1 MRIQINVPES
11 LHEITLGQY
20 QEYLEAQE
28 KIDDDY
34 QLGSRMIEIFC
45 NIPVKDVFQFRMSH
59 ITSIQKTL
67 IKIFEHK
74 TETLINRFKVHD
86 IEFGFIPSLDEM
98 TFGEYVDIDTYIK
111 DWKQM
116 HKAMAVLYRP
126 IDTRYEDRYSIVNYD
141 GKETDIMKDM
151 PLAVCFSSIVFF
163 YNLGIELSQIMMGYM
178 EMMTPT
184 QRLELEALE
193 LNGGGISQF
202 SHSLKVMLE
211 DLKISLD

>member
-1 MRIQINVPES
+1 MRIKINVPES
-11 LHEITLGQY
+11 LHDITLGQY

-28 KIDDDY
+28 TIDDDY
-34 QLGSRMIEIFC
+34 PLGSRMIEIFC

-59 ITSIQKTL
+59 ITNIQKTL

-116 HKAMAVLYRP
+116 HKAMAVLYRA
-126 IDTRYEDRYSIVNYD
+126 IDTKYKDRYSIVAYD

-163 YNLGIELSQIMMGYM
+163 FNLGIELSQIMMGYM

-184 QRLELEALE
+184 QRQELEALE

>member
-1 MRIQINVPES
+1 MRIKINVPES
-11 LHEITLGQY
+11 LHDITLGQY

-67 IKIFEHK
+67 IKIFENK
-74 TETLINRFKVHD
+74 TETLINRFTIHD
-86 IEFGFIPSLDEM
+86 IEFGFMPSLDEM

-163 YNLGIELSQIMMGYM
+163 YNLGIELSQIMMAYTDQM
-178 EMMTPT
+178 SPT
-184 QRLELEALE
+184 QKQQLEALE

>member
-45 NIPVKDVFQFRMSH
+45 NIPVRDVFQFRMSH

-184 QRLELEALE
+184 QRRELEALE

>member
-1 MRIQINVPES
+1 MRIKINIPDS
-11 LHEITLGQY
+11 LHDITLGQY
-20 QEYLEAQE
+20 QDYLEAQE

-34 QLGSRMIEIFC
+34 ELGSRMIEIFC
-45 NIPVKDVFQFRMSH
+45 KIPVQDVFQFRMSH
-59 ITSIQKTL
+59 ITNIQKTL

-126 IDTRYEDRYSIVNYD
+126 IETKYEDRYNIVGYD

-151 PLAVCFSSIVFF
+151 PLSVCFSSIVFF

-178 EMMTPT
+178 DQMSPT
-184 QRLELEALE
+184 QKQQLEALE

>member
-1 MRIQINVPES
+1 MRIKINVPES
-11 LHEITLGQY
+11 LHDITLGQY

-28 KIDDDY
+28 TIDDDY

-45 NIPVKDVFQFRMSH
+45 NIPVRDVFQFRMSH

-184 QRLELEALE
+184 QRQELEALE

>member
-1 MRIQINVPES
+1 MRIKINIPES
-11 LHEITLGQY
+11 LHDITLGQY
-20 QEYLEAQE
+20 QDYLEAQE
-28 KIDDDY
+28 KIEDDY

-59 ITSIQKTL
+59 ITNIQKTL

-74 TETLINRFKVHD
+74 TESLINRFIIHD

-126 IDTRYEDRYSIVNYD
+126 IEAKYDDRYNIVAYD
-141 GKETDIMKDM
+141 GEETDIMKDM
-151 PLAVCFSSIVFF
+151 PLSVCFSSIVFF
-163 YNLGIELSQIMMGYM
+163 YNLGIELSQIMMAYTEQM
-178 EMMTPT
+178 SPT
-184 QRLELEALE
+184 QKQQLEALE

>member
-1 MRIQINVPES
+1 MRIKINVPES

-20 QEYLEAQE
+20 QDYLEAQE
-28 KIDDDY
+28 TIDDDY

-67 IKIFEHK
+67 IKIFENK
-74 TETLINRFKVHD
+74 TETLINRFTIHG
-86 IEFGFIPSLDEM
+86 IEFGFMPSLDEM

-116 HKAMAVLYRP
+116 HKAMAVLYRA
-126 IDTRYEDRYSIVNYD
+126 IDTKHKDRYSVVAYD

-163 YNLGIELSQIMMGYM
+163 YKLGIELSQIMMGYM

-184 QRLELEALE
+184 QRQELEALE

>member
-1 MRIQINVPES
+1 MRIKINIPES
-11 LHEITLGQY
+11 LHDITLGQY
-20 QEYLEAQE
+20 QDYLEAQE

-59 ITSIQKTL
+59 ITNIQKTL

-126 IDTRYEDRYSIVNYD
+126 IEAKYDDRYNIVVSD
-141 GKETDIMKDM
+141 GEETDIMKDM
-151 PLAVCFSSIVFF
+151 PLSVCFSSIVFF
-163 YNLGIELSQIMMGYM
+163 YNLGIELSQIMMAYTDQM
-178 EMMTPT
+178 SPT
-184 QRLELEALE
+184 QKQQLEALE

>member
-1 MRIQINVPES
+1 MRIKINIPES
-11 LHEITLGQY
+11 LHDITLGQY
-20 QEYLEAQE
+20 QDYLEAQE

-45 NIPVKDVFQFRMSH
+45 NISVKDVFQFRMSH
-59 ITSIQKTL
+59 ITNIQKTL

-74 TETLINRFKVHD
+74 TESLINRFTVHD

-126 IDTRYEDRYSIVNYD
+126 IEAKYDDRYNIVAYD
-141 GKETDIMKDM
+141 GEETDIMKDM
-151 PLAVCFSSIVFF
+151 PLSVCFSSIVFF
-163 YNLGIELSQIMMGYM
+163 YNLGIELSQIMMAYTDQM
-178 EMMTPT
+178 SPT
-184 QRLELEALE
+184 QKQQLEALE

-202 SHSLKVMLE
+202 SHSLRVMLE

>member
-1 MRIQINVPES
+1 MRIKINVPES
-11 LHEITLGQY
+11 LHDITLGQY

-28 KIDDDY
+28 TIDDDY

-59 ITSIQKTL
+59 ITNIQKTL

-98 TFGEYVDIDTYIK
+98 TFGEYVEIDTYIK

-126 IDTRYEDRYSIVNYD
+126 IDTKHKDRYSIVTYD

-163 YNLGIELSQIMMGYM
+163 YNLGIELYQIMMGYM

-184 QRLELEALE
+184 QRQELEALE

>member
-1 MRIQINVPES
+1 MRIKINIPDS
-11 LHEITLGQY
+11 LHDITLGQY
-20 QEYLEAQE
+20 QDYLEAQE

-34 QLGSRMIEIFC
+34 ELGSRMIEIFC
-45 NIPVKDVFQFRMSH
+45 KIPVQDVFQFRMSH
-59 ITSIQKTL
+59 ITNIQKTL

-126 IDTRYEDRYSIVNYD
+126 IETKYEDRYNIVGYD

-151 PLAVCFSSIVFF
+151 PLSVCFSSIVFF

-178 EMMTPT
+178 DQMSPT
-184 QRLELEALE
+184 QKQQLEALE
-193 LNGGGISQF
+193 LSGGGISQF

>member
-1 MRIQINVPES
+1 MRIKINVPES
-11 LHEITLGQY
+11 LHDITLGQY

-28 KIDDDY
+28 TIDDDY

-59 ITSIQKTL
+59 ITNIQKTL

-126 IDTRYEDRYSIVNYD
+126 IDTKHKDRYSIVTYD

-184 QRLELEALE
+184 QRQELEALE

>member
-1 MRIQINVPES
+1 MRIKINIPES
-11 LHEITLGQY
+11 LQDITLGQY
-20 QEYLEAQE
+20 QDYLEAQE
-28 KIDDDY
+28 TIDDDY

-59 ITSIQKTL
+59 ITNIQKTL
-67 IKIFEHK
+67 IKIFENK
-74 TETLINRFKVHD
+74 TETLINRFTVHD

-126 IDTRYEDRYSIVNYD
+126 IDTKYDDRYSIVNYD

-178 EMMTPT
+178 ELMTPT
-184 QRLELEALE
+184 QRQQLEALQVS
-193 LNGGGISQF
+193 GGGISQF

>member
-1 MRIQINVPES
+1 MRIKINVPES
-11 LHEITLGQY
+11 LHDITLGQY

-28 KIDDDY
+28 TIDDDY

-45 NIPVKDVFQFRMSH
+45 NIPVRDVFQFRMSH

>member
-1 MRIQINVPES
+1 MRIKINVPES
-11 LHEITLGQY
+11 LHDITLGQY

-116 HKAMAVLYRP
+116 HKAMAVLYRA
-126 IDTRYEDRYSIVNYD
+126 IDTKHKDRYSIVAYD

-184 QRLELEALE
+184 QRRELEALE

>member
-1 MRIQINVPES
+1 MRIKINVPQS
-11 LHEITLGQY
+11 LHDITLGQY

-28 KIDDDY
+28 KINDDY

-74 TETLINRFKVHD
+74 TETLINRFKVHN

-116 HKAMAVLYRP
+116 HKAMAVLYRA
-126 IDTRYEDRYSIVNYD
+126 IDTRYEDRYSIVAYD

-163 YNLGIELSQIMMGYM
+163 YNLGIELSQIMMAYTEQM
-178 EMMTPT
+178 SPT
-184 QRLELEALE
+184 QKQQLEALE
-193 LNGGGISQF
+193 LSGGGISQF
-202 SHSLKVMLE
+202 SHSLRVMLE

>member
-1 MRIQINVPES
+1 MRIKINIPES
-11 LHEITLGQY
+11 LHDITLGQY
-20 QEYLEAQE
+20 QDYLEAQE

-59 ITSIQKTL
+59 ITNIQKTL

-126 IDTRYEDRYSIVNYD
+126 IEAKYDDRYNIVVYD
-141 GKETDIMKDM
+141 GEETDIMKDM
-151 PLAVCFSSIVFF
+151 PLSVCFSSIVFF
-163 YNLGIELSQIMMGYM
+163 YNLGIELSQIMMAYTDQM
-178 EMMTPT
+178 SPT
-184 QRLELEALE
+184 QKQQLEALE

>member
-178 EMMTPT
+178 EMMTST
-184 QRLELEALE
+184 QRQELEALE

>member
-1 MRIQINVPES
+1 MRIKINVPES
-11 LHEITLGQY
+11 LHDITLGQY

-28 KIDDDY
+28 TIDDDY

-59 ITSIQKTL
+59 ITNIQKTL

-116 HKAMAVLYRP
+116 HKAMAVLYRA
-126 IDTRYEDRYSIVNYD
+126 IDTKHKDRYSIVAYD
-141 GKETDIMKDM
+141 GKETEIMKDM

-178 EMMTPT
+178 EMMTPI
-184 QRLELEALE
+184 QRRELEALE

>member
-116 HKAMAVLYRP
+116 HKAMAVLYRA
-126 IDTRYEDRYSIVNYD
+126 IDTKHKDRYSIVAYD

-151 PLAVCFSSIVFF
+151 PLSVCFSSIVFF
-163 YNLGIELSQIMMGYM
+163 YSLGIELSQIMMGYM

-184 QRLELEALE
+184 QRQELEALE

>member
-126 IDTRYEDRYSIVNYD
+126 IDTSFSGKYTIQKYS
-141 GKETDIMKDM
+141 GEGQELMKDM
-151 PLAVCFSSIVFF
+151 PLDVVFGSMLFF
-163 YNLGIELSQIMMGYM
+163 YRLGIDLSRVMMSYFQDKKQMPSRQLETLM
-178 EMMTPT
+178 ENMDGLDKFTSSVNT
-184 QRLELEALE
+184 ILQE
-193 LNGGGISQF
+193 
-202 SHSLKVMLE
+202 
-211 DLKISLD
+211 LKISLN

>member
-1 MRIQINVPES
+1 MRIKINVPES
-11 LHEITLGQY
+11 LHDITLGQY

-126 IDTRYEDRYSIVNYD
+126 IDTRYEDRYSIVAYD

-151 PLAVCFSSIVFF
+151 PLSVCFSSIVFF

-184 QRLELEALE
+184 QRQELEALE

>member
-1 MRIQINVPES
+1 MRIKINVPES
-11 LHEITLGQY
+11 LHDITLGQY

-28 KIDDDY
+28 TIDDDY

-116 HKAMAVLYRP
+116 HKAMAVLYRA
-126 IDTRYEDRYSIVNYD
+126 IDTKHKDRYSIVAYD
-141 GKETDIMKDM
+141 GKETEIMKDM

-178 EMMTPT
+178 EMMTPI
-184 QRLELEALE
+184 QRRELEALE

>member
-1 MRIQINVPES
+1 MRIKINVPES
-11 LHEITLGQY
+11 LHDITLGQY
-20 QEYLEAQE
+20 QEYLVAQE

-67 IKIFEHK
+67 IKIFENK
-74 TETLINRFKVHD
+74 TETLINRFTVHN
-86 IEFGFIPSLDEM
+86 IEFGFMPSLDEM

-126 IDTRYEDRYSIVNYD
+126 IDTKYDDRYSIVNYD
-141 GKETDIMKDM
+141 GKETNIMKDM

-184 QRLELEALE
+184 QRQELEALE

>member
-1 MRIQINVPES
+1 MRIKINIPES
-11 LHEITLGQY
+11 LHDITLGQY
-20 QEYLEAQE
+20 QEYLDAQE

-67 IKIFEHK
+67 IKIFENK
-74 TETLINRFKVHD
+74 TETLINRFTIHG
-86 IEFGFIPSLDEM
+86 IEFGFMPSLDEM

-116 HKAMAVLYRP
+116 HKAMAVLYRA
-126 IDTRYEDRYSIVNYD
+126 IDTKHKDRYNVVAYD

-184 QRLELEALE
+184 QRQELEALE

>member
-1 MRIQINVPES
+1 MRIKINVPES
-11 LHEITLGQY
+11 LHDITLGQY

-116 HKAMAVLYRP
+116 HKAMAVLYRA
-126 IDTRYEDRYSIVNYD
+126 IDTKHKDRYSIVAYD

-178 EMMTPT
+178 EMMTPI
-184 QRLELEALE
+184 QRQELEALE

>member
-1 MRIQINVPES
+1 MRIKINVPES
-11 LHEITLGQY
+11 LHDITLGQY

-67 IKIFEHK
+67 IKIFENK
-74 TETLINRFKVHD
+74 TETLINRFTIHD
-86 IEFGFIPSLDEM
+86 IEFGFMPSLDEM

-116 HKAMAVLYRP
+116 HKAMAVLYRA
-126 IDTRYEDRYSIVNYD
+126 IDTKHKDRYSIVAYD

-151 PLAVCFSSIVFF
+151 PLSVCFSSIVFF

-184 QRLELEALE
+184 QRQELEALE

>member
-1 MRIQINVPES
+1 MRIKINVPES
-11 LHEITLGQY
+11 LHDITLGQY

-28 KIDDDY
+28 TIDDDY

-45 NIPVKDVFQFRMSH
+45 NIPVRDVFQFRMSH

-178 EMMTPT
+178 EMMTST
-184 QRLELEALE
+184 QRQELEALE

>member
-1 MRIQINVPES
+1 MRIKINIPES
-11 LHEITLGQY
+11 LHDITLGQY
-20 QEYLEAQE
+20 QDYLEAQE

-59 ITSIQKTL
+59 ITNIQKTL

-74 TETLINRFKVHD
+74 TESLINRFTVHD

-126 IDTRYEDRYSIVNYD
+126 IEAKYDDRYNIVAYD
-141 GKETDIMKDM
+141 GEETDIMKDM
-151 PLAVCFSSIVFF
+151 PLSVCFSSIVFF
-163 YNLGIELSQIMMGYM
+163 YNLGIELSQIMMAYTDQM
-178 EMMTPT
+178 SPT
-184 QRLELEALE
+184 QKQQLEALE

-202 SHSLKVMLE
+202 SHSLRVMLE

>member
-1 MRIQINVPES
+1 MRIKINVPES
-11 LHEITLGQY
+11 LHDITLGQY
-20 QEYLEAQE
+20 QDYLEAQE
-28 KIDDDY
+28 KIEDDY

-59 ITSIQKTL
+59 ITNIQKTL
-67 IKIFEHK
+67 IKIFENK
-74 TETLINRFKVHD
+74 TETLINRFTIHG
-86 IEFGFIPSLDEM
+86 IEFGFMPSLDEM

-126 IDTRYEDRYSIVNYD
+126 IDTKYDDRYSILNYD

-178 EMMTPT
+178 ELMTPT
-184 QRLELEALE
+184 QRQQLEALQVS
-193 LNGGGISQF
+193 GGGISQF

>member
-1 MRIQINVPES
+1 MRIKINIPDS
-11 LHEITLGQY
+11 LHDITLGQY
-20 QEYLEAQE
+20 QDYLEAQE

-45 NIPVKDVFQFRMSH
+45 KIPVQDVFQFRMSH
-59 ITSIQKTL
+59 ITNIQKTL

-126 IDTRYEDRYSIVNYD
+126 IETKYEDRYNIVVYD
-141 GKETDIMKDM
+141 GKETNIMKDM
-151 PLAVCFSSIVFF
+151 PLSVCFSSIVFF

-178 EMMTPT
+178 DQMSPT
-184 QRLELEALE
+184 QKQQLEALE

>member
-184 QRLELEALE
+184 QRQELEALE

>member
-1 MRIQINVPES
+1 
-11 LHEITLGQY
+11 
-20 QEYLEAQE
+20 
-28 KIDDDY
+28 
-34 QLGSRMIEIFC
+34 
-45 NIPVKDVFQFRMSH
+45 
-59 ITSIQKTL
+59 
-67 IKIFEHK
+67 
-74 TETLINRFKVHD
+74 
-86 IEFGFIPSLDEM
+86 M

-126 IDTRYEDRYSIVNYD
+126 IDTRYEDRYSIVGYD

-178 EMMTPT
+178 EMMTQT
-184 QRLELEALE
+184 QRQELEALE